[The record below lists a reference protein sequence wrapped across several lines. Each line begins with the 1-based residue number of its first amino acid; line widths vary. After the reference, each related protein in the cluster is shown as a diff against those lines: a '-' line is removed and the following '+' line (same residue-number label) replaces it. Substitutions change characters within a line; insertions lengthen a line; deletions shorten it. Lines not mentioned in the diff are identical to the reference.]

1 MRHKDIHIVGLGV
14 ELGRLVPSRVAL
26 ADGRFSAEDAART
39 GQLSVSCSD
48 RVATELAV
56 AAGRK
61 AVDEA
66 RGAGVDIDSRLA
78 LHLHASVCAPGI
90 EVWSASCHV
99 LGHLT
104 GPGPLMSLHLNAVS
118 NGSLAAVELAA
129 QVLTTAD
136 ADACAV
142 VTTADSF
149 TEPEFPRWSTERGLV
164 FGDGGTAAVL
174 ARRPGLAALLS
185 TASFT
190 DPTMEGLHR
199 GDEEVVGGGRPHSTP
214 IDLRARSRVHLAQ
227 VGGAATVSA
236 RHLDALADIINRA
249 LADADIGVG
258 DLARVVL
265 PFFGRQFIERE
276 YLEPLGFRSRD
287 TLLELGLTVG
297 HLGAGDQLVG
307 LDHLRAHGLVA
318 PGDLV
323 LLVGVGAGFTWT
335 TAVVRIE

>member
-1 MRHKDIHIVGLGV
+1 MRHNDVHVVGLGV
-14 ELGRLVPSRVAL
+14 ELGQLVPSRVAL
-26 ADGRFSAEDAART
+26 ADGRFSADDAAKT
-39 GQLSVSCSD
+39 GQVSVSCSD
-48 RVATELAV
+48 RTATELAA

-61 AVDEA
+61 AVQEA
-66 RGAGVDIDSRLA
+66 RGAGIDIDSRLA

-99 LGHLT
+99 LGRLT

-118 NGSLAAVELAA
+118 NGCLAALELAA
-129 QVLTTAD
+129 QVMAGAD
-136 ADACAV
+136 ADACAL

-149 TEPEFPRWSTERGLV
+149 TEPEFPRWSTERGMV
-164 FGDGGTAAVL
+164 FGDGATAAVL
-174 ARRPGLAALLS
+174 ARRPGIAALLS

-199 GDEEVVGGGRPHSTP
+199 GNEQVVGGGRPHLTP
-214 IDLRARSRVHLAQ
+214 IDLRGRSRAHLAQ
-227 VGGAATVSA
+227 VGGPATVSA
-236 RHLDALADIINRA
+236 RHLDVLAGVIGRA
-249 LADADIGVG
+249 LDDAEVKAD

-276 YLEPLGFRSRD
+276 YLEPFGFRSRD
-287 TLLELGLTVG
+287 TLLDLGLTVG

-307 LDHLRAHGLVA
+307 LDHLRARGEVG

-323 LLVGVGAGFTWT
+323 LLIGVGAGFTWT